1 MLGSAIGEPVM
12 GGSATGGIRF
22 APMPGSGA
30 GAGVVPPGGGI
41 VGSGTVGNEVVV
53 SGTVVAGTVVAGTVV
68 TGMVVTGMV
77 VTGTSS
83 VGSLTGGRGSRIG
96 PADLEPERSE
106 RSSTPLSADDDCAL
120 STPTASAAEAASTA
134 RRTRRDMDL
143 LRESNVFNWA
153 AHRRGGARGHALT
166 A

>member
-1 MLGSAIGEPVM
+1 MLGLAIGEPVM

-41 VGSGTVGNEVVV
+41 VGPGTVGNEVVV
-53 SGTVVAGTVVAGTVV
+53 TGTVV
-68 TGMVVTGMV
+68 TGTV

-96 PADLEPERSE
+96 LADLEPERSE
-106 RSSTPLSADDDCAL
+106 RSSNPLSADDDCAL

-143 LRESNVFNWA
+143 L
-153 AHRRGGARGHALT
+153 
-166 A
+166 